1 MAMGQI
7 CSADVLFAWDMQ
19 RFRIGQFL
27 VNSGLLIFLRKSEQS
42 GESQMLGSHEATVS
56 QS

>member
-1 MAMGQI
+1 MATAQI

>member
-1 MAMGQI
+1 MAAGQT

-19 RFRIGQFL
+19 SFRMWKFL
-27 VNSGLLIFLRKSEQS
+27 VNSGLLVFLRKSEQS

-56 QS
+56 ES